1 MQGEKR
7 SAILDAALRVF
18 AKHGFAAAR
27 VSDIAAA
34 AGVGKGTVY
43 LYFESKED
51 LLMGVFEARVD
62 EILSM
67 IDEMVVSGVS
77 PREGLRTFF
86 DAALDLVASN
96 VELLDLFEQRVFLSE
111 AHLRTRGIAFFRS
124 IIERVALKLTPEAKS
139 ELALD
144 YDIEIIAT
152 AIIGA
157 LASYRL
163 YRVLH
168 PEGSAE
174 SSIRKVSAELS
185 RFFAAAFL
193 PHSQ

>member
-7 SAILDAALRVF
+7 GAILEAALQVF
-18 AKHGFAAAR
+18 ARHGYAAAR
-27 VSDIAAA
+27 MSDIAAA

-43 LYFESKED
+43 LYFSSKED
-51 LLMGVFEARVD
+51 LLMGVFEARVN

-67 IDEMVVSGVS
+67 IDEMVVSRVS
-77 PREGLRTFF
+77 PREGLKTFF
-86 DAALDLVASN
+86 DAALGLVASN
-96 VELLDLFEQRVFLSE
+96 VELLDLFEQRVFLSD
-111 AHLRTRGIAFFRS
+111 AFFHS
-124 IIERVALKLTPEAKS
+124 MIQRVVSKLTEEAKT
-139 ELALD
+139 ELVLD
-144 YDIEIIAT
+144 YDMEIIAT

-168 PEGSAE
+168 PRESAE
-174 SSIRKVSAELS
+174 TSLRKVSAELS

-193 PHSQ
+193 IHPA